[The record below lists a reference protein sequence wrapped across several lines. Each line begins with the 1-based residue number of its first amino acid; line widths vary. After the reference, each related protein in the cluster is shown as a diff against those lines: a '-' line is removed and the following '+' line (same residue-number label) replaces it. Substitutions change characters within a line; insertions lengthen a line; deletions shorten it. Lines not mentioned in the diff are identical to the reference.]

1 MLESASSS
9 SNMIIPKHSSS
20 IGISNPLS
28 ALQKKVFNIL
38 IYKARNSEASS
49 DGIYSISVNELKNR
63 LGLQRGDKNNTHLKR
78 QIEEIMKIVVKFD
91 LFHKDKNSI
100 WSAAPLLA
108 GAQIKNGI
116 LRYSFSHFLK
126 DKLLDPDIFT
136 ILDLIIIQGLSS
148 KYSIALYEN
157 IKDFYDT
164 SFPKI
169 PIDKF
174 RELMGVEDDKYKKIT
189 DLKKRVIET
198 SVNEINEKTDLSVKY
213 ELVKEGR
220 NYKYIKFSSTPSK
233 NNDMAKFIEEMNSK
247 IASFNTIFKSAQI
260 SLDDTRGGINIYTFE
275 SIGYNSKSDKLTLTL
290 NNSKGKHKILEFDD
304 FESAKSLMQKNL
316 LI

>member
-1 MLESASSS
+1 
-9 SNMIIPKHSSS
+9 MIIPKHSSS

-38 IYKARNSEASS
+38 IYKARNSDNS
-49 DGIYSISVNELKNR
+49 DEGIYSMSVNELKSR
-63 LGLQRGDKNNTHLKR
+63 LGLPKSDKNNTHLKR
-78 QIEEIMKIVVKFD
+78 QIEEIMRIVVKFD
-91 LFHKDKNSI
+91 IFHKDRSNT
-100 WSAAPLLA
+100 WTAAPLLA

-126 DKLLDPDIFT
+126 DKLLDPEIFT

-169 PIDKF
+169 PLELF

-198 SVNEINEKTDLSVKY
+198 SVNEINEKTDLEIRY

-220 NYKYIKFSSTPSK
+220 VYKYIKFSAKPSK
-233 NNDMAKFIEEMNSK
+233 NMDITKFIEDMNNK
-247 IASFNTIFKSAQI
+247 IESFNKIFASSQI
-260 SLDDTRGGINIYTFE
+260 SLQERDNLLIYTFQ
-275 SIGYNSKSDKLTLTL
+275 SIHFNNKTSKIVATFLST
-290 NNSKGKHKILEFDD
+290 KGKTKSIEYDD
-304 FESAKSLMQKNL
+304 FDEVKSMIQKNL